1 MTAQPISA
9 SIAVLP
15 FVNRSADP
23 ENEYFSDGITEEIIN
38 ALTKIKG
45 LKVTARTSA
54 FAYKNKP
61 ADIRE
66 IGRRLGVANL
76 LEGSVRKSGN
86 KVRIT
91 AQLVNAEDGA
101 HLWAHRF
108 DRQLADIFELQD
120 EISLLIA
127 DQIREHYGHFEMQDH
142 LVQAPTQ
149 NIKAY
154 DLYLKAR
161 HNHLK
166 WDNEGITNAIQYYQ
180 DCIAIDPNFA
190 LPYFGISYCFAMRAS
205 FSGIPGLLDTAEH
218 YLQRGFELDQHS
230 DLGHFSQGTLLFWG
244 RWDFKGG
251 AAAYLKALAINPSNT
266 EAEEGLTELYTAIG
280 YFDLA
285 KEHAQHIL
293 TLNPL
298 SPNHHFTLANI
309 RYLTGDYEAALA
321 AAEAALQIAPNFTHA
336 IGLKQLCLILLNRPK
351 TLEAFLQSNRLVEC
365 PEECRALYQLLH
377 GQIDKSDVARLIQT
391 PKSGRDI
398 HLFSWDLFLQTHS
411 EDTASALDHL
421 QGMTSRHLGQYVNFA
436 HIPFLKPLHST
447 PVFKQ
452 LLQESF
458 APNCLPPATEGGK
471 PEPAGSRS
479 LIDDVEIPAL
489 LTQLQQ
495 LMETEGAYQNAD
507 LSLRQLAERLSLTA
521 NKLSWLLNEHVGQ
534 NFNAYINAFRLKQFQ
549 RLALDPA
556 NSHLTL
562 LGLAYESG
570 FNSKTVFNAY
580 CKKSTGMTP
589 RAWVKKQQQA

>member
-66 IGRRLGVANL
+66 IGRQLGVANL

-127 DQIREHYGHFEMQDH
+127 DQIREHYGHFEVQDH

-161 HNHLK
+161 YNHLK

-180 DCIAIDPNFA
+180 DCIAIDPKFA

-205 FSGIPGLLDTAEH
+205 FGGMPGLLDTAEH

-230 DLGHFSQGTLLFWG
+230 DLGYFSQGTLLFWG

-251 AAAYLKALAINPSNT
+251 AAAYLKALSINPSNT
-266 EAEEGLTELYTAIG
+266 EAEEGLAELYTAIG

-285 KEHAQHIL
+285 EEHAQHIL

-298 SPNHHFTLANI
+298 SPNHYFTLANI

-321 AAEAALQIAPNFTHA
+321 AAEGALRIDPGFTHA
-336 IGLKQLCLILLNRPK
+336 VGLKQLCLILLKRPEA
-351 TLEAFLQSNRLVEC
+351 LEAFLHNNRFVEW
-365 PEECRALYQLLH
+365 PDECRALYQLLH
-377 GQIDKSDVARLIQT
+377 SQTAKSDLVQLIQK
-391 PKSGRDI
+391 PKTEHRI
-398 HLFSWDLFLQTHS
+398 FLIPWELFLQTHS
-411 EDTASALDHL
+411 GATASALDHL
-421 QGMTSRHLGQYVNFA
+421 KAMTSRRIGQYVNFA
-436 HIPFLKPLHST
+436 HLPLLKPLHGT
-447 PVFKQ
+447 TVFQQ
-452 LLQESF
+452 LLQEIF
-458 APNCLPPATEGGK
+458 APNRLPPTAEGDK
-471 PEPAGSRS
+471 TEPAGSRN
-479 LIDDVEIPAL
+479 LIDEAEIPAL
-489 LTQLQQ
+489 LTQLEQ
-495 LMETEGAYQNAD
+495 LMEAEGAYQDAD
-507 LSLRQLAERLSLTA
+507 LSLRQLAERLNLTA

-534 NFNAYINAFRLKQFQ
+534 NFNTYINAFRLKQFQ

-580 CKKSTGMTP
+580 FKKSTGMTP